1 MWVVEESR
9 GGCPGGMLSSHGCE
23 KTERY
28 LKRLPLYRA
37 EAWGEY
43 KGSHEGGISGKEGV
57 TSEGLDQESRELGP
71 PGLPAHPPGLPWYVL
86 RRKRRSNGDRS
97 GDQQAGV
104 CLTTYL
110 TWLFRCLHPTAC
122 RIPGWSP
129 DPVVHPD
136 GPKVRRNPPQAATA
150 SDRSNLPL
158 SSPPL
163 RYPLPFP
170 SCSYPIPSA
179 SNMPCICI
187 LTCTTPRS
195 SYRQSIINLYY

>member
-1 MWVVEESR
+1 MGAWGECQLHVVVR
-9 GGCPGGMLSSHGCE
+9 RRNAM
-23 KTERY
+23 
-28 LKRLPLYRA
+28 KRLPFASRGSL
-37 EAWGEY
+37 GGIQ
-43 KGSHEGGISGKEGV
+43 GSHRGGISGKEGV

-71 PGLPAHPPGLPWYVL
+71 PGLPAYPPGLPWYVL

-150 SDRSNLPL
+150 SARSNLPL

-163 RYPLPFP
+163 RYPF
-170 SCSYPIPSA
+170 SFHSRSYPIPSA